1 MTCKTVAI
9 VALALVMTIS
19 QSNDKPKNNL
29 GFIFVFLTVTLD
41 MLSIGIIIPI
51 MPNLINQ
58 MNGGNI
64 AAASIA
70 QGWIAMAWAIAQFIF
85 MPIIGAA
92 SDAYGRKNI
101 FLLSNIGQAAAYVLS
116 AIAPS
121 LFLLACARIVAGV
134 MSGSVST
141 AYAYVADTYEP
152 SERAVKM
159 GQLGAAFGLGFV
171 LGPGIGGWLGDIDL
185 RLPLWFSAVISTGA
199 FFFGLFFL
207 RESLPEDK
215 RVKFS
220 WTRANPL
227 STFSFFKTNPQ
238 IIGLTATKYLNDFAH
253 TALPST
259 FILYALYRFDWGP
272 KESGLLMMSV
282 GAAGVIVQGGLV
294 KRIVS
299 AIGEKKALLF
309 GLLCGSL
316 GFVGYAVVSD
326 VKFIIFAILFA
337 SLWGVYG
344 ASMQA
349 FLTSKISPQEQ
360 GRLQGALGSLT
371 ATTGIFGPLLF
382 THIFA
387 FSISDKASTHVPGA
401 SFYLSALLIFIS
413 LGLAIFV
420 TRNFPSRIEH

>member
-1 MTCKTVAI
+1 MTMNNETPTSK
-9 VALALVMTIS
+9 S
-19 QSNDKPKNNL
+19 QI

-41 MLSIGIIIPI
+41 MLSIGIIIPVL
-51 MPNLINQ
+51 PNLINQ

-64 AAASIA
+64 ASASIA
-70 QGWIAMAWAIAQFIF
+70 QGWIAMTWAIAQFIF

-101 FLLSNIGQAAAYVLS
+101 FLLSNIGQAVAYVLS
-116 AIAPS
+116 ALAPS
-121 LFLLACARIVAGV
+121 LLLLACARIVAGV

-141 AYAYVADTYEP
+141 AYAYVADTTEP
-152 SERAVKM
+152 AKRAVKM

-171 LGPGIGGWLGDIDL
+171 LGPGIGSWLGDIDL
-185 RLPLWFSAVISTGA
+185 RLPLWFSAIISTCA
-199 FFFGLFFL
+199 FFFGLVFL
-207 RESLPEDK
+207 RESLPLEK

-220 WTRANPL
+220 WTRANPI

-238 IIGLTATKYLNDFAH
+238 IIGLAAIKYLNDFAH
-253 TALPST
+253 TALPAT
-259 FILYALYRFDWGP
+259 FILYALYRFNWGP

-282 GAAGVIVQGGLV
+282 GAAGVIVQGSLV
-294 KRIVS
+294 KRIVK
-299 AIGEKKALLF
+299 AFGEKLALLF
-309 GLLCGSL
+309 GLICGGL
-316 GFVGYAVVSD
+316 GFVGYAIVSD
-326 VKFIIFAILFA
+326 VKYIIFAILFA

-349 FLTSKISPQEQ
+349 FLTSKISPHEQ

-387 FSISDKASTHVPGA
+387 FSISDNSGVHVPGA
-401 SFYLSALLIFIS
+401 SLYVSALLIFLS
-413 LGLAIFV
+413 LGLAVFV
-420 TRNFPSRIEH
+420 TKKYPSRIEH